1 MPSKTIP
8 INGERLRIIRKGRMS
23 WTQEVLAEESDV
35 SRSYIAEIESG
46 KKKPTI
52 RVAKAL
58 AQALDVGL
66 EDLISS

>member
-1 MPSKTIP
+1 M
-8 INGERLRIIRKGRMS
+8 
-23 WTQEVLAEESDV
+23 LAEESDV

-46 KKKPTI
+46 KKKPTM